1 MKIMFMYMWY
11 EKFDCSVDFV
21 VIQLFYWFVN
31 VCMCIEIS
39 YVTKD
44 QKSGESIGERRGKGG
59 VEQLKEGTIVRKML
73 FVGD

>member
-1 MKIMFMYMWY
+1 
-11 EKFDCSVDFV
+11 
-21 VIQLFYWFVN
+21 
-31 VCMCIEIS
+31 MCIEIS